1 MEKGKVQIEAIK
13 KHVNVLCWKLLK
25 VDRAIIL
32 PELVLLIHE
41 SAIPKYFLPVV
52 LCGIIERK

>member
-1 MEKGKVQIEAIK
+1 MQIEAIK
-13 KHVNVLCWKLLK
+13 KYVNVLCWELLK
-25 VDRAIIL
+25 VYRAIIL

-41 SAIPKYFLPVV
+41 SVIPKYFLPVV